1 MNPDEI
7 LQKYHDHI
15 NPGLADLLQLG
26 GLAAVDD
33 KAEGAYVWDA
43 DGNKYL
49 DAVGGYGVFGL
60 GHRPPKV
67 IEKVKETL
75 DKMPLASK
83 IFINSYEA
91 ELGKSF
97 LRQQATSTLCF
108 LIRALRLSRRP

>member
-1 MNPDEI
+1 LNPDEI

-49 DAVGGYGVFGL
+49 DAVGGYGVFAL

-83 IFINSYEA
+83 YSLTA
-91 ELGKSF
+91 PKPSLGKSF

-108 LIRALRLSRRP
+108 LIRF